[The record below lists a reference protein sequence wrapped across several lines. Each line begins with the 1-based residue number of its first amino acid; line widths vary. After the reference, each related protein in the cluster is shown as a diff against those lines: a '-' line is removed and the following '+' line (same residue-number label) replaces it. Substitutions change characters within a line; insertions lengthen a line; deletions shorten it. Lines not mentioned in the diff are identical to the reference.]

1 MADLGQ
7 RLTDLRDRVE
17 RLKDRQSRG
26 EDISAEL
33 GELERTA
40 RDVLSDAKNT
50 PQESSAQALF
60 AEVARLSSPASSASA
75 TVRGLVRRARIRI
88 EIAGDDDDIDEAIDL
103 LAEAL
108 SHNHD
113 DEETISLL
121 QDAADHH
128 AQAAQRV
135 SDLFSRYGIDRTA
148 KREAPAQSRGMLEFD
163 DDYDDDDD
171 SDGDDNGTQKYSTSS
186 GYPPPEQ
193 ELRRERDET
202 DPPKRRTGVQRR
214 VPGQGP
220 LYTGSEID
228 GLLSELTQ
236 AYYAG
241 DYQETVNLANRIL
254 AQQPGNPTALEY
266 REKAEDSIIRG
277 VVPDHRIPFDARV
290 SYNRA
295 NSLVRAGNYEEAER
309 LYREARDLAE
319 RSGILSWKDVEQA
332 MLDIQ
337 DLALARELLH
347 EGDRL
352 MATDNWS
359 DALRKYEGALRVVPN
374 DPQGEERVETV
385 RRVQQEA
392 DQAAVK
398 LSTLSGSLSDQVSQI
413 KAVQEILMRARQLL
427 PNSQRLGSLQNDAN
441 NKLAAIKTQLSDQAQ
456 GAVSR
461 ANNAMA
467 IDERLMMS
475 NEALRLLELGVEL
488 DPGDARMSDMLMSTR
503 SGTADMQ
510 RARQVIERASALVSQ
525 NFDNELSQARTMLTG
540 LRDYAQDERY
550 RMVVDELHSR
560 YVERA
565 EIALDDGDVSEAQTW
580 LDILRDEPFRILGR
594 RSEVNRIENQI
605 KRDRSRARQQLGG
618 VVGGIILIIAV
629 GAFLTRPQWE
639 PIINPPPTGTATITS
654 TPSITP
660 TETETPTPTATAT
673 ITETPTWTVT
683 PSLTVTP
690 SETPTETN
698 TPTHTPTASATPTA
712 TDTATATS
720 TLTPTLTPTITET
733 PTNICIVEPLTG
745 VGGARVRSSPET
757 TGGNQL
763 GTLPENSTAEVFER
777 ERDDRGF
784 VWYRLR
790 ATIGSARI
798 EGWVRADAVVAFG
811 DDCPEVP

>member
-7 RLTDLRDRVE
+7 RLNDLRGKVE
-17 RLKDRQSRG
+17 QLKDRQSHG
-26 EDISAEL
+26 EDINAALS
-33 GELERTA
+33 ELERVA

-50 PQESSAQALF
+50 PQEAAAQALF
-60 AEVARLSSPASSASA
+60 AEIARLSSPASSASA

-88 EIAGDDDDIDEAIDL
+88 EIAGDDDDIDDAIDL

-108 SHNHD
+108 SHDQDD
-113 DEETISLL
+113 DETLSLL
-121 QDAADHH
+121 QDAADHN

-135 SDLFSRYGIDRTA
+135 SDLFSRYGIEHAVR
-148 KREAPAQSRGMLEFD
+148 REPPTTGRGMVEFD
-163 DDYDDDDD
+163 DDDFDED
-171 SDGDDNGTQKYSTSS
+171 SNPTYQTSS

-193 ELRRERDET
+193 DLRREREEVE
-202 DPPKRRTGVQRR
+202 PPKRRTGVQRR

-220 LYTGSEID
+220 LYTGSD
-228 GLLSELTQ
+228 VDDLLSELTQ

-241 DYQETVNLANRIL
+241 DYQVTVDLANRIL

-295 NSLVRAGNYEEAER
+295 NSLVRAGNYEDAER

-413 KAVQEILMRARQLL
+413 KTVQEILMRARQLL

-441 NKLAAIKTQLSDQAQ
+441 NKLAAIKTQIFDQAQ
-456 GAVSR
+456 AAVSR

-467 IDERLMMS
+467 IDERLMLS

-488 DPGDARMSDMLMSTR
+488 DPGDMRLSEMLMEARTGS
-503 SGTADMQ
+503 ADMQ

-525 NFDNELSQARTMLTG
+525 NFDNELSQARSMLAG
-540 LRDYAQDERY
+540 LREYAQDERY

-580 LDILRDEPFRILGR
+580 LDILREEPFRILGR

-605 KRDRSRARQQLGG
+605 KRDRSRARQQLAG
-618 VVGGIILIIAV
+618 VIGGIIIIIAV

-639 PIINPPPTGTATITS
+639 GIINPPPTGTPTITF
-654 TPSITP
+654 TP
-660 TETETPTPTATAT
+660 TITETPTSTFTPTATAT

-690 SETPTETN
+690 SETPTETL
-698 TPTHTPTASATPTA
+698 TATHTPTSSPTPTA
-712 TDTATATS
+712 TATATATN
-720 TLTPTLTPTITET
+720 TPTPTLTPTITLT
-733 PTNICIVEPLTG
+733 PTSICIVEPLTG
-745 VGGARVRSSPET
+745 VGGARVRSEPET
-757 TGGNQL
+757 ANNQL
-763 GTLPENSTAEVFER
+763 GTLPENSTAEVFEQT
-777 ERDDRGF
+777 RDDRGF
-784 VWYRLR
+784 VWYRVR
-790 ATIGSARI
+790 AVVGSARI
-798 EGWVRADAVVAFG
+798 EGWVRADAVQGFNG
-811 DDCPEVP
+811 DCPEVP

>member
-7 RLTDLRDRVE
+7 RLNDLRGKVE
-17 RLKDRQSRG
+17 QLKDRQSHG
-26 EDISAEL
+26 EDINAALS
-33 GELERTA
+33 ELERVA

-50 PQESSAQALF
+50 PQEAAAQALF
-60 AEVARLSSPASSASA
+60 AEIARLSSPASSASA

-88 EIAGDDDDIDEAIDL
+88 EIAGDDDDIDDAIDL

-108 SHNHD
+108 SHDQDD
-113 DEETISLL
+113 DETLSLL
-121 QDAADHH
+121 QDAADHN

-135 SDLFSRYGIDRTA
+135 SDLFSRYGIERA
-148 KREAPAQSRGMLEFD
+148 VRREPPTTGRGMVEFD
-163 DDYDDDDD
+163 DDDFDE
-171 SDGDDNGTQKYSTSS
+171 DNNPTYQTSS

-193 ELRRERDET
+193 DLRREREEVE
-202 DPPKRRTGVQRR
+202 PPKRRTGVQRR

-220 LYTGSEID
+220 LYTGSD
-228 GLLSELTQ
+228 VDDLLSELTQ

-241 DYQETVNLANRIL
+241 DYQVTVDLANRIL

-295 NSLVRAGNYEEAER
+295 NSLVRAGNYEDAER

-413 KAVQEILMRARQLL
+413 KTVQEILMRARQLL

-441 NKLAAIKTQLSDQAQ
+441 NKLAAIKTQIFDQAQ
-456 GAVSR
+456 AAVSR

-467 IDERLMMS
+467 IDERLMLS

-488 DPGDARMSDMLMSTR
+488 DPGDMRLSEMLMEARTGS
-503 SGTADMQ
+503 ADMQ

-525 NFDNELSQARTMLTG
+525 NFDNELSQARSMLAG
-540 LRDYAQDERY
+540 LREYAQDERY

-580 LDILRDEPFRILGR
+580 LDILREEPFRILGR

-605 KRDRSRARQQLGG
+605 KRDRSRARQQLAG
-618 VVGGIILIIAV
+618 VIGGIIIIIAV

-639 PIINPPPTGTATITS
+639 GIINPPPTGTPTITF
-654 TPSITP
+654 TP
-660 TETETPTPTATAT
+660 TITETPTSTFTPTATAT

-690 SETPTETN
+690 SETPTETL
-698 TPTHTPTASATPTA
+698 TATHTPTSSPTPTA
-712 TDTATATS
+712 TATATATN
-720 TLTPTLTPTITET
+720 TPTPTLTPTITLT
-733 PTNICIVEPLTG
+733 PTSICIVEPLTG
-745 VGGARVRSSPET
+745 VGGARVRSEPET
-757 TGGNQL
+757 ANNQL
-763 GTLPENSTAEVFER
+763 GTLPENSTAEVFEQT
-777 ERDDRGF
+777 RDDRGF
-784 VWYRLR
+784 VWYRVR
-790 ATIGSARI
+790 AVVGSARI
-798 EGWVRADAVVAFG
+798 EGWVRADAVQGFNG
-811 DDCPEVP
+811 DCPEVP